1 MESRLQRLETVQAIV
16 LEIGQI
22 SSQSTDIR
30 EFLAATHKALH
41 RIMHAANFYVALFSP
56 EHNALQFIYFT
67 DEKDPAP
74 DPSAY
79 FKLDE
84 PGSSFTKWVI
94 QHKKPLVV
102 RDNDDEK
109 ISALNLDEVTGTRSE
124 HWMGYP
130 LLDHRK
136 NVLGAMVC
144 QSYDATRLYSLEDQ
158 ALFEL
163 IANHVSNALQALQS
177 VDKLERAVVERTA
190 LLAHEVKERRR
201 SEQIQQALFSI
212 AELSFSAT
220 EENDLYQRLHGIV
233 DQIITAKNFVIA
245 LYHSDTE
252 EISIHYFVDEKA
264 DLPAMHRF
272 PMGVGMT
279 SFVIRTGKAQLID
292 QARLQQL
299 VQAGEIKQVLGG
311 SDTQSWMGVP
321 ILINHEIYGVIIVQS
336 YDTQALYSD
345 TDLDLLSYV
354 ASHIAVVI
362 ERINADYN
370 QRISKENLE
379 QQNQA
384 LNETLLAL
392 HEAQDEL
399 VRKEKMASLGGLVA
413 GVAHEINTP
422 LGICVTAT
430 THLIEELRLT
440 QIDIRE
446 KKLTENKFNQFLDT
460 LEQSLTILNS
470 NTKRAASLV
479 RSFKQVAV
487 DQTSDDKRQF
497 NVTSYIHEVLHS
509 LQPKLK
515 NKKIT
520 IQVDCD
526 QQLNLFSYPGVLSQ
540 ILTNFIMNSI
550 IHGFENKDQGTIHIS
565 VNKRDQHIELIY
577 SDDGHGLSEESLKKL
592 FDPFFTTK
600 RGQGGSGLGTHIVF
614 NLVSNSLLGSI
625 HANSSPEQ
633 GLSYH
638 ISFPL

>member
-1 MESRLQRLETVQAIV
+1 MESRLQRLETVQEIV
-16 LEIGQI
+16 LEISQI

-30 EFLAATHKALH
+30 EFLAATHKALN
-41 RIMHAANFYVALFSP
+41 RIMHAANFYVALFSA

-74 DPSAY
+74 DPTVY

-84 PGSSFTKWVI
+84 PGSSFTKWII
-94 QHKKPLVV
+94 QHKKPLVL

-130 LLDHRK
+130 LFDHRK
-136 NVLGAMVC
+136 HILGAMVC
-144 QSYDATRLYSLEDQ
+144 QSYDVGRLYSLEDQ
-158 ALFEL
+158 ALFGL
-163 IANHVSNALQALQS
+163 IANHVSHALQALQS
-177 VDKLERAVVERTA
+177 VDKLERAVAERTA
-190 LLAHEVKERRR
+190 SLAHEVKERRR

-212 AELSFSAT
+212 AELTFSAT
-220 EENDLYQRLHGIV
+220 EACDLYQRLHSIV
-233 DQIITAKNFVIA
+233 DQIITAKNFVVA

-264 DLPAMHRF
+264 DLPDMHRF

-279 SFVIRTGKAQLID
+279 SFVIRTGKPQLID

-299 VQAGEIKQVLGG
+299 MESGEIKQVLGG

-321 ILINHEIYGVIIVQS
+321 ILINQKIYGVIIVQS
-336 YDTQALYSD
+336 YDAHALYSD
-345 TDLDLLSYV
+345 TDLELLSYV
-354 ASHIAVVI
+354 ASHISIVI
-362 ERINADYN
+362 ERINADNN

-379 QQNQA
+379 QQNQT
-384 LNETLLAL
+384 LNEAL
-392 HEAQDEL
+392 CALQEAQDEL

-430 THLIEELRLT
+430 SHLIEELRLT
-440 QIDIRE
+440 RIDISD
-446 KKLTENKFNQFLDT
+446 KKLTEKKFNQFLDT
-460 LEQSLTILNS
+460 IDQSLSILNS

-497 NVTSYIHEVLHS
+497 NVASYIDEVLHS
-509 LQPKLK
+509 LHPKLK

-520 IQVDCD
+520 IQVNCD
-526 QQLNLFSYPGVLSQ
+526 KELNILSYPGALSQ

-550 IHGFENKDQGTIHIS
+550 IHGFEHKDQGSIHIS
-565 VNKRDQHIELIY
+565 VTQKDNNIELIY
-577 SDDGHGLSEESLKKL
+577 SDDGHGLTHDALKKL

-614 NLVSNSLLGSI
+614 NLVTNSLLGNI
-625 HANSSPEQ
+625 HANSNPEQ

-638 ISFPL
+638 ITFPL